1 MHMNN
6 VYVTGLVKL
15 INQMLYCHEIET
27 QTQVGLKLVL
37 TVKLIAYSTMKIE
50 QEGQNETVSFCP
62 ITRCFIL
69 PRLHSTAAVVTIWI
83 KACIKEI
90 TELQAYR
97 LRSKLPAVKHPS
109 VSRMTYC

>member
-1 MHMNN
+1 M
-6 VYVTGLVKL
+6 KL

-50 QEGQNETVSFCP
+50 QAGQNETVSFCP

-69 PRLHSTAAVVTIWI
+69 PRLHSTAAVVIIWV

-97 LRSKLPAVKHPS
+97 LRSKLPVKHPS
-109 VSRMTYC
+109 ASRMTYC